1 MTIGDAIE
9 ALKVGDR
16 VSRAGWRN
24 GDAAIILV
32 PGTQGLTVESGRP
45 LAFALTVGARFNY
58 LPHIDMVTAAGDVL
72 PWVAAHAD
80 VLAEDWFVGESEH
93 ADDPGAL

>member
-1 MTIGDAIE
+1 MTIGEAIE

-32 PGTQGLTVESGRP
+32 PGTQGPTVESGRP
-45 LAFALTVGARFNY
+45 LAFARNVGTRFNY
-58 LPHIDMVTAAGDVL
+58 LPHIDMVTVAGDVL

-80 VLAEDWFVGESEH
+80 VLAEDWFVVESEH
-93 ADDPGAL
+93 AEDPGAL